1 MTYFVYIVECN
12 DGTLYTGSTN
22 DVEKRIHTHNTSKN
36 AARYTK
42 NRRPVVL
49 KYVEMCVSKSDA
61 LKKEIF
67 IKKKNREEKLEL
79 IHMHKISL

>member
-22 DVEKRIHTHNTSKN
+22 DVEKRVMTHNTGKTG
-36 AARYTK
+36 ARYTK

-49 KYVEMCVSKSDA
+49 KYVEMCESKSDA
-61 LKKEIF
+61 LKKEIL